1 MLLGHGSLLRRPSN
15 DQSWKNLNKG
25 VIVVFDYNPNNKIN
39 IYVYRRIPVSGEE
52 EIREIK
58 KITIRA
64 SQYYCHKQD
73 PQMNAK
79 TVVRSLRRNRMF
91 L

>member
-1 MLLGHGSLLRRPSN
+1 MLGHGSLLRRPSS
-15 DQSWKNLNKG
+15 DQSWKNLNKR

-58 KITIRA
+58 KKSPLEHHNIIVI
-64 SQYYCHKQD
+64 SKIH
-73 PQMNAK
+73 
-79 TVVRSLRRNRMF
+79 RSLRRNRMF

>member
-25 VIVVFDYNPNNKIN
+25 VIVVFDYNPDNKIN

-58 KITIRA
+58 KSPLEHHNITVISKIHR
-64 SQYYCHKQD
+64 
-73 PQMNAK
+73 
-79 TVVRSLRRNRMF
+79 
-91 L
+91 